1 MKKRLEDIV
10 NIQTGI
16 YRKPGFIGDTYYLQ
30 IKHIDNSGMLRI
42 TNDLTKDV
50 LLNERSR
57 KHLLYKGNILFAAKG
72 SRNVAYTF
80 NNEVEPAIAS
90 TMFFVL
96 SLKQQNKN
104 FVKPEYIS
112 WYINTPVT
120 QEWLKS
126 RAKGSGIPSISKS
139 VLEELEISIPDLH
152 TQKTILKITQLRNT
166 EKVLKQQIE
175 ILREKQIQQQI
186 SNVIK

>member
-10 NIQTGI
+10 DIQTGI
-16 YRKPGFIGDTYYLQ
+16 YRKPGFIGDTHYLQ

-50 LLNERSR
+50 LLDEKSG

-72 SRNVAYTF
+72 SRNIAYTF

-90 TMFFVL
+90 TMFFIL
-96 SLKQQNKN
+96 SLKQQNITLI
-104 FVKPEYIS
+104 KPEYIS
-112 WYINTPVT
+112 WFINTPVT
-120 QEWLKS
+120 QEWLKA

-139 VLEELEISIPDLH
+139 VLEELEISIPDLQ
-152 TQKTILKITQLRNT
+152 TQETILKITQLRNK
-166 EKVLKQQIE
+166 EKLLKQQIE

-186 SNVIK
+186 SNAIK